1 MPQQVSE
8 IPRYKIGLV
17 AHSQEVCELVQR
29 AMLKFNCDLVAHI
42 PVPEHAIA
50 EAKGLLAAGCDAI
63 IYHGNSRHPINLAME
78 GSVAA
83 LERTHM
89 DIIRALIEARELSRD
104 VVMTSYIAEEHDVE
118 LLQSLLDI
126 KVHFI
131 TYDSW
136 ADMKCGI
143 EDAYNRGLRVAV
155 GGGITRQY
163 MEQCGGKTIIVAPTE
178 NNIEFAIRQALALA
192 KSKGIEA
199 AMHND
204 LLTVLR
210 HMDAGVVCV
219 DRDSNV
225 LFHNQA
231 ATRMLCIPTGR
242 GEKELPRHFDDLLL
256 SKVIAGETADPES
269 IVAIKN
275 KQVIVDAFPVFTHG
289 VRKGAVALF
298 RDVDSLQ
305 NISSK
310 IGAALYRRGF
320 FSRYSC
326 GDIKG
331 DSPAIRRVV
340 HKIKRYG
347 PSDASVHI
355 VGKTGTGKELVAHA
369 LHQESHRSAKP
380 FVAVNCAALPETLL
394 ESELFGYEEGA
405 FTGAKR
411 GGKAGLFELANGGTL
426 FLDEITDVSPALQLR
441 LLRVLEAKE
450 LMRVGGD
457 RILPVDVRVISASQR
472 PFMDSVSRGS
482 FRADLYYR
490 LAVLHIAVPPLCER
504 LEDLPLL
511 LRGVFERHGKS
522 PACLSCR
529 SMELLH
535 GYSWPGN
542 VRELLAIV
550 ESYCTLLDE
559 NKPDDALFKELFLE
573 RTDGLWC
580 GHCGRDT
587 PKLPGNCPEEK
598 PQIKKLVGARRR
610 EVIEEAI
617 ERAGGN
623 KRRAARELGI
633 SYNTLWRALAAE

>member
-1 MPQQVSE
+1 MMQQVSE
-8 IPRYKIGLV
+8 TPRYKIALV
-17 AHSQEVCELVQR
+17 AHSPEVCELVQR
-29 AMLKFNCDLVAHI
+29 AMLKFDCDFSAHI
-42 PVPEHAIA
+42 PVLEDTIA
-50 EAKGLLAAGCDAI
+50 EARALLAAGNEAV
-63 IYHGNSRHPINLAME
+63 IYHGNSRHPVNTMD
-78 GSVAA
+78 GPVAA

-89 DIIRALIEARELSRD
+89 DIIRALIEARELSPH
-104 VVMTSYIAEEHDVE
+104 VMLTSHAEEEHDVQ

-126 KVHFI
+126 KVHFV
-131 TYDSW
+131 TYTSW
-136 ADMKCGI
+136 ADMKRGI
-143 EDAYNRGLRVAV
+143 EDGYARGLHVAV
-155 GGGITRQY
+155 GGGMTRQY
-163 MEQCGGKTIIVAPTE
+163 MEQCGGKCIIVAPTE
-178 NNIEFAIRQALALA
+178 NNIQYAIRQALALA
-192 KSKGIEA
+192 RSKRIEA
-199 AMHND
+199 AMRND

-210 HMDAGVVCV
+210 HMDDGVVCI

-231 ATRMLCIPTGR
+231 AERMLCIPKGR
-242 GEKELPRHFDDLLL
+242 GEKDLHRYFDGLML
-256 SKVIAGETADPES
+256 SNVIAGETVDPES

-275 KQVIVDAFPVFTHG
+275 KQVLVDAFPIFTHG

-310 IGAALYRRGF
+310 IGAALYQRGF
-320 FSRYSC
+320 VSRYSC
-326 GDIKG
+326 DDILG
-331 DSPAIRRVV
+331 CSPAIRRVV
-340 HKIKRYG
+340 HKIRRYG

-355 VGKTGTGKELVAHA
+355 VGETGTGKELVAHA

-457 RILPVDVRVISASQR
+457 RVLPVDVRVISASQR
-472 PFMDSVSRGS
+472 TFMDSVSRGS

-490 LAVLHIAVPPLCER
+490 LAVLHIAVPPLRER
-504 LEDLPLL
+504 LEDLCTLVQ
-511 LRGVFERHGKS
+511 GVFTRHGKKNS
-522 PACLSCR
+522 CLSAQG
-529 SMELLH
+529 MALLH

-542 VRELLAIV
+542 IRELLAIV
-550 ESYCTLLDE
+550 ESYCTLLDGDA
-559 NKPDDALFKELFLE
+559 PDDALFKELFLE
-573 RTDGLWC
+573 RSGGLWGAGPAMPPTQC
-580 GHCGRDT
+580 GEAKT
-587 PKLPGNCPEEK
+587 EFK
-598 PQIKKLVGARRR
+598 QLVGARRR
-610 EVIEEAI
+610 EVVAEAI
-617 ERAGGN
+617 QQAGGN

-633 SYNTLWRALAAE
+633 SYNTLWRTLTAAKD